1 MTKMAGSGYAS
12 GYAWIRGS
20 GSTPK
25 CHGSGKLVV
34 CDHGD
39 RRFLNF
45 LADIC
50 EKTYFFLKVKPPK
63 NDAQAP
69 RETRSREL
77 LKHEI
82 FYILGIILAC
92 LNTRIRVRIRNA
104 Q

>member
-1 MTKMAGSGYAS
+1 
-12 GYAWIRGS
+12 
-20 GSTPK
+20 
-25 CHGSGKLVV
+25 VV

-50 EKTYFFLKVKPPK
+50 EKTYFLKVKP
-63 NDAQAP
+63 P

-82 FYILGIILAC
+82 FYVLGIILAG
-92 LNTRIRVRIRNA
+92 LDTNTVFTNPGPD
-104 Q
+104 